1 MQWVP
6 PKGIDGFPMDRA
18 PRYPIR
24 AVSQLTGVP
33 VDTLRAW
40 ERRYHLVEP
49 ARDRRGR
56 LYGEADV
63 RKLRLLKM
71 LVGRGHPIGRLAALG
86 EKDLLRLQ
94 SESGPSGAGEAAE
107 GAGTDRLLG
116 AVERFDAAGA
126 ERELRRLAVLL
137 PPRLLV
143 RQVALPLLRHVGE
156 KWAGSRLSIAQ
167 EHLVSGM
174 LRSLLGSMLGVH
186 ASAES
191 RVALLFATSSG
202 ERHEFGI
209 LAAAMLAAGGG
220 LGVVYLG
227 PDVPAGEIA
236 TAARRTSA
244 HVVVVGVIGAGGLAE
259 ASRAIG
265 RLARDLPPGVE
276 LWVGGPHNAEVETA
290 AARAG
295 ASFVADFD
303 ALEDRLVRLGAR
315 F

>member
-1 MQWVP
+1 ME
-6 PKGIDGFPMDRA
+6 RA

-40 ERRYHLVEP
+40 ERRYRLVEP
-49 ARDRRGR
+49 ARDGRGR

-63 RKLRLLKM
+63 RKLRLLRQ
-71 LVGRGHPIGRLAALG
+71 LVGRGHAIGRLAVLS
-86 EKDLLRLQ
+86 EDDLLRLQ
-94 SESGPSGAGEAAE
+94 AEPAPSPSGAEEAAQ
-107 GAGTDRLLG
+107 GAGIDRLVG
-116 AVERFDAAGA
+116 ALERFDAAGA

-137 PPRLLV
+137 PPRPMV
-143 RQVALPLLRHVGE
+143 RQVALPLLRRVGE
-156 KWAGSRLSIAQ
+156 LWAGGRFSIAQ

-186 ASAES
+186 APQEP
-191 RVALLFATSSG
+191 RITLLFATSSG

-209 LAAAMLAAGGG
+209 LASAMLAAGGG

-227 PDVPAGEIA
+227 PDLPEAEIA
-236 TAARRTSA
+236 AGARRTSA
-244 HVVVVGVIGAGGLAE
+244 RVVVLGVSGAGGAGT
-259 ASRAIG
+259 ASRAVA
-265 RLARDLPPGVE
+265 RLARALPPGVE
-276 LWVGGPHNAEVETA
+276 LWVGGPGDPDVEAA

-295 ASFVADFD
+295 ASFVHDFD
-303 ALEDRLVRLGAR
+303 ALEERLVRLGAR

>member
-1 MQWVP
+1 
-6 PKGIDGFPMDRA
+6 
-18 PRYPIR
+18 
-24 AVSQLTGVP
+24 VSQLTGVP

-56 LYGEADV
+56 LYTEADV
-63 RKLRLLKM
+63 RKLSLLRS
-71 LVGRGHPIGRLAALG
+71 LVGRGHPIGRLAALA

-94 SESGPSGAGEAAE
+94 TESGPTEAGEAAK
-107 GAGTDRLLG
+107 GAGIDRLLG
-116 AVERFDAAGA
+116 ALERFDAAGA

-137 PPRLLV
+137 PPWLLV

-156 KWAGSRLSIAQ
+156 QWSGGRLSIAQ
-167 EHLVSGM
+167 EHLVSAM

-186 ASAES
+186 ASGEP
-191 RVALLFATSSG
+191 RITLLFATSSG

-227 PDVPAGEIA
+227 PDLPADEIA
-236 TAARRTSA
+236 AAARRTSA
-244 HVVVVGVIGAGGLAE
+244 RVVVLGVVGAGGAAE
-259 ASRAIG
+259 ASRAVG
-265 RLARDLPPGVE
+265 RLARELPPGVE
-276 LWVGGPHNAEVETA
+276 LWVGGPRQAEVEAA

-303 ALEDRLVRLGAR
+303 ALEERLVRLGAR

>member
-1 MQWVP
+1 
-6 PKGIDGFPMDRA
+6 MDRA

-33 VDTLRAW
+33 VETLRAW
-40 ERRYHLVEP
+40 ERRYQVVEP

-63 RKLRLLKM
+63 RKLRLLRL
-71 LVGRGHPIGRLAALG
+71 LVGRGHPIGRLAALT

-94 SESGPSGAGEAAE
+94 GESGPSEAGE
-107 GAGTDRLLG
+107 GANSAGIDRLLG
-116 AVERFDAAGA
+116 ALERFDATGA

-137 PPRLLV
+137 SPRAMV
-143 RQVALPLLRHVGE
+143 RQVALPLLRRVGE
-156 KWAGSRLSIAQ
+156 LWAGGRFSIAQ

-186 ASAES
+186 AHEDS
-191 RVALLFATSSG
+191 RTTLLFATPSG

-209 LAAAMLAAGGG
+209 LAAALLAAGGG

-227 PDVPAGEIA
+227 PALPASEIA
-236 TAARRTSA
+236 AGARRTSA
-244 HVVVVGVIGAGGLAE
+244 RVVVLGSTGAGGEGEAERAIARLAE
-259 ASRAIG
+259 E
-265 RLARDLPPGVE
+265 LPAGVE
-276 LWVGGPHNAEVETA
+276 LWVGGPSTPAVESA
-290 AARAG
+290 ASQAG
-295 ASFVADFD
+295 AALVGDFD
-303 ALEDRLVRLGAR
+303 ALEERLVRLGAR